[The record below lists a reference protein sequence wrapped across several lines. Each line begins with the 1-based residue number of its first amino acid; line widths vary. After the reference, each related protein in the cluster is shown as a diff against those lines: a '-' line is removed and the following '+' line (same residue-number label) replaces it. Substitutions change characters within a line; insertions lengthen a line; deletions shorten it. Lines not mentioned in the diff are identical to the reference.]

1 MIKNYLKVAFRHLF
15 KQPGYAAINI
25 IGLSIGITSSLVIL
39 LYLFHE
45 LSYDKHHL
53 KADRIYRIS
62 SDFKEPDNKFRW
74 AVTQNP
80 LGPKLK
86 EEFAEVEQYVRFVGR
101 GETRFE
107 YENINYFEDKV
118 FFVDSTLF
126 DIFTYNFII
135 GDPKTA
141 LDAPN
146 SIVLNESIAKKIFKG
161 EDPMG
166 KLIKTDRD
174 NPLQVTGVI
183 QDMPDNSHIIS
194 DVLISL
200 STLPNFDKRGNWG
213 GFNIYTYVL
222 LNDGTTSLEFSK
234 KLEQIIAEHV
244 APIFDKFDITIK
256 YEVLGIKDIHLYS
269 DFEGEPEAL
278 GNIDYIYIFLAVG
291 IFILLIACINYMNL
305 ATARSAKRSLEVGIR
320 KVMGAYKSRLIGQFL
335 TESILLTLVSLVI
348 SLLILLLLTPALN
361 GLLNTNLQLIKLTEG
376 PILLVLMLIITFTG
390 LVGGSYPAFFLSS
403 FQPAAV
409 LKGKLS
415 SRAGNKNLRKILV
428 TIQFAISIFM
438 LVGTGIIY
446 DQMQFVRSKN
456 LGFDKEQLVSFNL
469 GNQKARKKWP
479 VLKNKLL
486 ANPNI
491 SSASTSSSIPGKG
504 HGKNVMGIESEEGS
518 MEQKGVDHYNVD
530 YDYFS
535 TLKIDFDKGRNFSM
549 EFGSDSSAAVIVNE
563 AMVKRM
569 GWSEPVGKKFKLSP
583 NDSLALWKVIG
594 VTKDFHQQSL
604 YNPIEP
610 LMFIPSLNNESVLV
624 KIENDVD
631 GSIKSI
637 EQSWQEVF
645 PTIPFEYSFLDEA
658 FLEQYETD
666 QLRGNL
672 FLGFSFITIIIT
684 CLGLMGLASYTTE
697 QRTKEISI
705 RKVLGAQ
712 TNGLVSLLVKDFVYL
727 IGIGA
732 VPAFIAAW
740 YVMNE
745 WLSSFEY
752 HIEIEYFIFVLV
764 FVSILI
770 LTIGTTGYFALKAA
784 NSNPAEKLKYE

>member
-1 MIKNYLKVAFRHLF
+1 MIKNYLKVAFRHLYR
-15 KQPGYAAINI
+15 QPGYTAINI
-25 IGLSIGITSSLVIL
+25 IGLAIGITSSLVIL

-53 KADRIYRIS
+53 KADSIYRIS
-62 SDFKEPDNKFRW
+62 SDIKEPDNGFRW

-86 EEFAEVEQYVRFVGR
+86 EEFAEVEQYVRFVGG

-107 YENINYFEDKV
+107 YENINYFEEKV
-118 FFVDSTLF
+118 FFVDSTIF
-126 DIFTYNFII
+126 DIFSFQFIS
-135 GDPKTA
+135 GDPATA

-146 SIVLNESIAKKIFKG
+146 SIVLNETVAKKIFKG
-161 EDPMG
+161 EDPIG
-166 KLIKTDRD
+166 RLIKSDQD
-174 NPLQVTGVI
+174 KPYQVTGI
-183 QDMPDNSHIIS
+183 IEDMPDNSHIIA

-200 STLPNFDKRGNWG
+200 TSIPNFDQGNNWG
-213 GFNIYTYVL
+213 SFGIYTYVL
-222 LNDGTTSLEFSK
+222 LNDGTTSSEFSK
-234 KLEQIIAEHV
+234 KLEKIIEENV
-244 APIFDKFDITIK
+244 ATIFDQFDITVK
-256 YEVLGIKDIHLYS
+256 YEVIGIKDIHLYS

-278 GNIDYIYIFLAVG
+278 GNIDYVYIFLAVG

-305 ATARSAKRSLEVGIR
+305 ATARSTKRSLEVGIR

-376 PILLVLMLIITFTG
+376 PILLVLILIITFTG

-403 FQPAAV
+403 FQPTAV

-415 SRAGNKNLRKILV
+415 SGAGNKNLRKALV

-446 DQMQFVRSKN
+446 DQMQFVRSKD
-456 LGFDKEQLVSFNL
+456 LGFDKEQVISFNL
-469 GNQKARKKWP
+469 GNQKARNKWT
-479 VLKNKLL
+479 VLKSKLL

-491 SSASTSSSIPGKG
+491 SSASTSTTIPGKG
-504 HGKNVMGIESEEGS
+504 FSKQLFALETEGGPMEE
-518 MEQKGVDHYNVD
+518 KGVDNYRID
-530 YDYFS
+530 YDYFN
-535 TLKIDFDKGRNFSM
+535 TLKIEFEKGRDFSL
-549 EFGSDSSAAVIVNE
+549 EFGSDSLAAVIVNE

-569 GWSEPVGKKFKLSP
+569 GWTEPIGKKVRLGSQ
-583 NDSLALWKVIG
+583 DTLAVWKVIG
-594 VTKDFHQQSL
+594 VVKDFHQQSL
-604 YNPIEP
+604 YNPIQS
-610 LMFIPSLNNESVLV
+610 LMFIPGFNNGNVLV
-624 KIENDVD
+624 KIENDLQNTIADV
-631 GSIKSI
+631 KA
-637 EQSWQEVF
+637 SWQEVF
-645 PTIPFEYSFLDEA
+645 PTVPFEYSYIDEA

-697 QRTKEISI
+697 QRAKEISI
-705 RKVLGAQ
+705 RKVLGAK
-712 TNGLVSLLVKDFVYL
+712 TNGLVSLLVKDFIYL

-732 VPAFIAAW
+732 VPAFVAAW

-745 WLSSFEY
+745 WLDSFEY
-752 HIEIEYFIFVLV
+752 HIEIGYFIFVLV
-764 FVSILI
+764 FFSILI
-770 LTIGTTGYFALKAA
+770 LTVGTTGYFALKAA